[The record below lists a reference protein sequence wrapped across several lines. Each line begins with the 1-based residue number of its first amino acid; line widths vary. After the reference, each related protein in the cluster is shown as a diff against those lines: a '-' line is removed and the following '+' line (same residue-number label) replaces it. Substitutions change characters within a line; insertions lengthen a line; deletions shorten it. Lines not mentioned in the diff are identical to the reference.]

1 MAVVRKSDKD
11 SFDTLFRRFKRKV
24 QEDGTLQEL
33 KKREYYLSPAQ
44 KRRRKSEQAQA
55 RLRKKQNKV
64 IIIKDE
70 Y

>member
-1 MAVVRKSDKD
+1 MAVVLKSDKD